1 MDWNKVINLGNKA
14 KDILAMAKE
23 SFDKSGEYASDESV
37 DVQKSLFGKKEKEE
51 LERQAALME
60 EQKKK
65 QETTLMYIIGA
76 LLVLIFT
83 GIIKIGK

>member
-1 MDWNKVINLGNKA
+1 MDWNKIINLGSKA
-14 KDILAMAKE
+14 KDIIAMAKE
-23 SFDKSGEYASDESV
+23 SLDTGDQAPTN
-37 DVQKSLFGKKEKEE
+37 DVEKSLFGKKEKEE
-51 LERQAALME
+51 IEAMALQME

-65 QETTLMYIIGA
+65 QETTLIYIIGG

>member
-1 MDWNKVINLGNKA
+1 MDWSKMVNLGNKA
-14 KDILAMAKE
+14 KDIFAMAKE
-23 SFDKSGEYASDESV
+23 SMNSEQMSSENTE
-37 DVQKSLFGKKEKEE
+37 KSLFGHKEKDQ
-51 LERQAALME
+51 LQAQAILME

-65 QETTLMYIIGA
+65 QETTLIYIIGG